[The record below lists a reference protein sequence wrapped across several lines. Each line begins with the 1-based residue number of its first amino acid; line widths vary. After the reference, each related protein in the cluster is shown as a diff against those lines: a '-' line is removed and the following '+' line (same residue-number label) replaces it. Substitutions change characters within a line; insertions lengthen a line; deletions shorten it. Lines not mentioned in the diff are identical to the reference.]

1 MMLTIHTLF
10 NDPNIVNA
18 VIQRVL
24 QTRKDAI
31 YWQQYLTFRR
41 TTTRVFKDY
50 IGTVTGVMAGSIN
63 SRYGAKPIR
72 ERRDI
77 GSGYGE
83 IAYLGDRYQ
92 ISIDRLSDLQDLV
105 DKYNAAKTADQ
116 VQAMRDIV
124 DFIYDDYRQ
133 VLLAAH
139 KRMDI
144 VVGSLLMTGKATVKN
159 KDDNAGGIDL
169 LNIELPFKVITP
181 NTGDKTN
188 FITYLQQQINALA
201 PDYGVFPKMIMSR
214 GTFIKNIIGSAEFG
228 DKFKMQLSGNEM
240 YLSTGLITSQLA
252 SQVFTGIGLPAI
264 EIKEDYVK
272 DQTGKNVQIYADDR
286 ITLLPQDR
294 IGYMRWHTPY
304 ESTDP
309 TPGRNYSG
317 ADGGMLIC
325 GYKDDNGR
333 YLEYTAEW
341 IPQITNPNL
350 IVNFDLSTMN
360 KFQTFGITVSEADLL
375 ELSLSSGINVE
386 DEMNQQNIGLVS
398 VAMAGFIPSLL
409 LRANSK
415 SVSEN
420 GHSKSQSWDISGIK
434 EYYAFLCKKYGL
446 DDELNADKPKVKFL

>member
-1 MMLTIHTLF
+1 MTIHTLF
-10 NDPNIVNA
+10 NDPEIISA
-18 VIQRVL
+18 VINRVL

-31 YWQQYLTFRR
+31 YWQQYLTFRQV
-41 TTTRVFKDY
+41 TTRVFKDY

-63 SRYGAKPIR
+63 SQYARKPIR
-72 ERRDI
+72 ERQNI
-77 GSGYGE
+77 GYGYGE

-116 VQAMRDIV
+116 VAAMREIV

-159 KDDNAGGIDL
+159 KDDNAAGVDL

-181 NTGDKTN
+181 TSGDKTN
-188 FITYLQQQINALA
+188 FITYLQQQINALRV
-201 PDYGVFPKMIMSR
+201 DYGTFPKMIMSR
-214 GTFIKNIIGSAEFG
+214 GTFVKNIIGSAEFG

-272 DQTGKNVQIYADDR
+272 DQTGKNVAIYADDR
-286 ITLLPQDR
+286 ITLLPKDR

-304 ESTDP
+304 EVTDP

-360 KFQTFGITVSEADLL
+360 A
-375 ELSLSSGINVE
+375 
-386 DEMNQQNIGLVS
+386 
-398 VAMAGFIPSLL
+398 
-409 LRANSK
+409 
-415 SVSEN
+415 
-420 GHSKSQSWDISGIK
+420 
-434 EYYAFLCKKYGL
+434 
-446 DDELNADKPKVKFL
+446 

>member
-1 MMLTIHTLF
+1 MMMTIHTLF
-10 NDPNIVNA
+10 NDPEIISA
-18 VIQRVL
+18 VINRVL

-31 YWQQYLTFRR
+31 YWQQYLTFRQV
-41 TTTRVFKDY
+41 TTRVFKDY

-63 SRYGAKPIR
+63 SQYARKPIR
-72 ERRDI
+72 ERQNI
-77 GSGYGE
+77 GYGYGE

-159 KDDNAGGIDL
+159 KDDNAAGVEL

-181 NTGDKTN
+181 TTGDKTN
-188 FITYLQQQINALA
+188 FITYLQQQINALR
-201 PDYGVFPKMIMSR
+201 PDYGTFPKMIMSR
-214 GTFIKNIIGSAEFG
+214 GTFVKNIIGSAEFG

-272 DQTGKNVQIYADDR
+272 DQTGKNVAIYADDR

-304 ESTDP
+304 EATDP

-360 KFQTFGITVSEADLL
+360 A
-375 ELSLSSGINVE
+375 
-386 DEMNQQNIGLVS
+386 
-398 VAMAGFIPSLL
+398 
-409 LRANSK
+409 
-415 SVSEN
+415 
-420 GHSKSQSWDISGIK
+420 
-434 EYYAFLCKKYGL
+434 
-446 DDELNADKPKVKFL
+446 